1 MWIQSCPFSSQN
13 SSETTVTVSSR
24 WSLDL
29 PTHRC
34 SDIMTTFPVGY
45 PPLLQPRLA
54 SLFFLEDTGLSH
66 TWGTSST
73 ASLLCGQLS
82 RKLTVPPSW
91 NYSSNDTSQSSLPW
105 PPYLKFQNSI
115 PYFFLVAQ
123 TIKKSTCN
131 AGDEGSIPGSGS
143 SPGEG
148 KGYPLKCARLENSMA
163 RERSLVGYS
172 PWGHKGSDMT

>member
-1 MWIQSCPFSSQN
+1 MSLLFSKLFRNDSDSVLTVVTGFAHPSLLWHHDYIPCWL
-13 SSETTVTVSSR
+13 SSSAPATT
-24 WSLDL
+24 
-29 PTHRC
+29 
-34 SDIMTTFPVGY
+34 
-45 PPLLQPRLA
+45 A

>member
-24 WSLDL
+24 RSLDL
-29 PTHRC
+29 PTHHC

-54 SLFFLEDTGLSH
+54 SLLFLEDTGLSH

-73 ASLLCGQLS
+73 AFWLCGQLS

-115 PYFFLVAQ
+115 PYFFLVAAVCGV
-123 TIKKSTCN
+123 TNSWI
-131 AGDEGSIPGSGS
+131 
-143 SPGEG
+143 
-148 KGYPLKCARLENSMA
+148 RL
-163 RERSLVGYS
+163 
-172 PWGHKGSDMT
+172 SDWTDWLIIVFWLLLYNIVWN

>member
-24 WSLDL
+24 QSLDL

-54 SLFFLEDTGLSH
+54 YLLFLEDTGLSH

-105 PPYLKFQNSI
+105 PPYLKFQNST

-123 TIKKSTCN
+123 TIKKIHLQCGRWGFDPWVRKFPWRREGLPTQVCS
-131 AGDEGSIPGSGS
+131 AGEFHGQ
-143 SPGEG
+143 
-148 KGYPLKCARLENSMA
+148 
-163 RERSLVGYS
+163 RSLVGYS